1 MLYIYIIHKASQIIC
16 KHIIFLAHTH
26 IPRECNGE
34 RRRQR
39 GRKGGEGGGQKE
51 EDRIWNYLLYICS
64 IICTFVAL
72 DEFFNAVLKPW
83 EDWIWQMSEGTKFHC
98 FWSTVRLRVRESALA
113 KRFCSNNMGYTKYP
127 HVFRRMKLPG
137 RSECTHWHSK
147 IGSSSLPI
155 YHILY
160 LTKAAKQFLTN

>member
-1 MLYIYIIHKASQIIC
+1 MGKDGS
-16 KHIIFLAHTH
+16 
-26 IPRECNGE
+26 RG
-34 RRRQR
+34 
-39 GRKGGEGGGQKE
+39 GRKGGEEGGQKE

-127 HVFRRMKLPG
+127 NVFRRMKLPG
-137 RSECTHWHSK
+137 RSECTHWDIPKQAVPHFP
-147 IGSSSLPI
+147 PI
-155 YHILY
+155 IYYTWQRQQNNSWQTSAEPY
-160 LTKAAKQFLTN
+160 LMSCPFVS